1 MKKIFALSDTRKIDF
16 SKQAITNECGNI
28 IAYLPKLQNRLLEK
42 LVSNNNYPVSYDALS
57 SYTWGS
63 SEQDYGSNQNVRDL
77 IKELKK
83 IDDGLFKTYITSKY
97 GFGYKFACDYPQ
109 TNSESEELYCFPPTY
124 EFSLPS
130 YYISRINDD
139 NNILGNIYKSGAYR
153 VHAIIGERGMGKTTL
168 AHDYAN
174 LSRRAGIYKHIL
186 FTSYNSTL
194 KDTLEH
200 LSGTNQRDPLTESL
214 RVLSNMQKD
223 GETILIIDNYDCAD
237 FSQELSAENEVYL
250 KLLETNCKLLFT
262 STSDLSHCY
271 CIDDHVTHLSPLPTD
286 ELLRIFFKIRG
297 ESDDNKDDVRKL
309 IDDYLLGNTYLTVLC
324 AELSKQGMNAGE
336 IIDAI
341 RGLRADDTDYFSAQ
355 KDGKRQDEKTLLEH
369 YCCVLDNNKVINPDD
384 ADMKR
389 EMHSIL
395 SILALLPIGGISS
408 VDFDNFAYPYVK
420 RKQFKKAIARLKKH
434 NLVFENDGRIY
445 LQPIVKEY
453 LTREVLILGEDTH
466 YYLDTL
472 TKKLRVE
479 SYDDEMMRWV
489 AISEAAYS
497 ALNDKHTQSNARSRT
512 LELSET
518 YQSEDK
524 VDDSINMSILL
535 GIRITACYSSV
546 NMFAKAHEYG
556 ILALE
561 GLKYISQSQKQTF
574 DMLTVATCYNI
585 VGFAFLHGE
594 EKSFDKN
601 MRTAFD
607 CIKKGIDYAQKAQSM
622 EYTTRALI
630 VISKLWGT
638 FAAYYLMK
646 KEYGTALEYHSRA
659 LHEREQLIAEDPE
672 CEKYKIM
679 LAFTYR
685 GIGTDHFY
693 LSREADKEKNLH
705 LSYINN
711 LKSVELFE
719 ELYGSNRLE
728 TVEGYNRLI
737 GTALGLMN
745 AVSGD
750 KLAELTGCHEDE
762 VIGGIYSRLNS
773 AFEFYA
779 SCGVSLNGE
788 MADSLKKLITLTE
801 RKISRGQFTKS
812 DAAFNLQVVQTVKSI
827 STANNVCLDLL
838 VQLERM
844 L

>member
-1 MKKIFALSDTRKIDF
+1 MTSFEILWDYLKTNGQTQESFSAQLGIDRRTLGRWIKNGF
-16 SKQAITNECGNI
+16 SHSTMSPEYLCKSTFGSYDHKLAKGFINYLKGHGYTPETNI
-28 IAYLPKLQNRLLEK
+28 INKNGSIDADGFEAFFSSFLSGDKKEVQKSRNFLLPVYYFERSGDIE
-42 LVSNNNYPVSYDALS
+42 
-57 SYTWGS
+57 
-63 SEQDYGSNQNVRDL
+63 E
-77 IKELKK
+77 I
-83 IDDGLFKTYITSKY
+83 
-97 GFGYKFACDYPQ
+97 CQ
-109 TNSESEELYCFPPTY
+109 TFEGGCP
-124 EFSLPS
+124 
-130 YYISRINDD
+130 
-139 NNILGNIYKSGAYR
+139 A
-153 VHAIIGERGMGKTTL
+153 VHAIIGERGIGKSTL
-168 AHDYAN
+168 AKSFANYAVKEK
-174 LSRRAGIYKHIL
+174 IFKHII
-186 FTSYNSTL
+186 FVSFSNSIEDTVIKINSEDGGDSTFAGKIRMLKNLQKSGNTL
-194 KDTLEH
+194 
-200 LSGTNQRDPLTESL
+200 
-214 RVLSNMQKD
+214 
-223 GETILIIDNYDCAD
+223 LIIDNFDD
-237 FSQELSAENEVYL
+237 PNLNDTLSEDNSAYIN
-250 KLLETNCKLLFT
+250 LLDTECSLLFT

-271 CIDDHVTHLSPLPTD
+271 CVDDRVTHLSPLPTD

-297 ESDDNKDDVRKL
+297 ESDDNEVDVRKL
-309 IDDYLLGNTYLTVLC
+309 IDNYLLGNTYLTVLC
-324 AELSKQGMNAGE
+324 AELSKQGMNAVK
-336 IIDAI
+336 IIDTI
-341 RGLRADDTDYFSAQ
+341 KDLRANDTDYFSAQ
-355 KDGKRQDEKTLLEH
+355 KDGKRQDEKNLLEH

-395 SILALLPIGGISS
+395 SVLALLPIGGISS
-408 VDFDNFAYPYVK
+408 VDFDNFAYPYAK
-420 RKQFKKAIARLKKH
+420 RKIFKKTIARLKKH
-434 NLVFENDGRIY
+434 NLIFENDGRIY

-453 LTREVLILGEDTH
+453 LMREVLILGEDTH

-497 ALNDKHTQSNARSRT
+497 ALNDEHTQSNARSRT

-518 YQSEDK
+518 YQNEDK
-524 VDDSINMSILL
+524 VDESINTAILL

-546 NMFAKAHEYG
+546 NMFAKAYEFG
-556 ILALE
+556 CLALE

-594 EKSFDKN
+594 EQSFAKN
-601 MRTAFD
+601 MKTAFD

-659 LHEREQLIAEDPE
+659 LHEREQLIGEDPE
-672 CEKYKIM
+672 CEEYKIM

-685 GIGTDHFY
+685 GIGTDYFY

-737 GTALGLMN
+737 GTALGLIN
-745 AVSGD
+745 AVSED
-750 KLAELTGCHEDE
+750 KLAELIGCHEDE
-762 VIGGIYSRLNS
+762 VIEGIYSCLNS

-801 RKISRGQFTKS
+801 RKIARGQFTKA
-812 DAAFNLQVVQTVKSI
+812 DADFNLQVVQTVKSI
-827 STANNVCLDLL
+827 STANNTCLDLL
-838 VQLERM
+838 VQLERIM
-844 L
+844 